1 MMKEKN
7 RDSSQTLAK
16 NYMPCLII
24 WHMYLQMY
32 TVKFVQYISIY
43 EDFAHLLSD
52 ILKLH
57 I

>member
-1 MMKEKN
+1 MKEKN